1 MESNELRI
9 FRSVA
14 HEGSIT
20 KAAQALGYVQSNVTA
35 RIQQLEAELKTQL
48 FYRQRGMILTPSGEK
63 LLSYADRI
71 LYLMDEAQKAL
82 QESSEPQ
89 GRLAIG
95 ANPII
100 STIDLPQ
107 ILVQYHK
114 AYPNV
119 ELSLLT
125 ETTAEL
131 IKKAQNFQL
140 DVIFVNSMIDDDNLI
155 EELVS
160 EENFVLISTPGDHDV
175 RDIYAKPFLMSSA
188 GSHCPN
194 RMQLEK
200 WLAVNSMYTIRFMEF
215 NNLDAIIGGVIA
227 GLGVSFVPE
236 SAIKKYEAEGVL
248 RSFPVPKQYSAT
260 QSFLVR
266 HKGILMTSALVKF
279 IEMVEQNT
287 SYHSILDI
295 NRMVV

>member
-1 MESNELRI
+1 MESSELRI

-14 HEGSIT
+14 YEGSIT

-35 RIQQLEAELKTQL
+35 RIQQLETELKTQL
-48 FYRQRGMILTPSGEK
+48 FYRQRGMILTPSGDK

-82 QESSEPQ
+82 QESREPQ

-95 ANPII
+95 ANQII

-107 ILVQYHK
+107 LLVQYHK

-131 IKKAQNFQL
+131 IKKTQNFQL
-140 DVIFVNSMIDDDNLI
+140 DVIFVKSMIADDNLI

-160 EENFVLISTPGDHDV
+160 EEKFVLISTPEYHDV
-175 RDIYAKPFLMSSA
+175 KDIYTKPFLMSSA
-188 GSHCPN
+188 GCHCPN

-200 WLAVNSMYTIRFMEF
+200 WLAVNSMYNIRFMEF

-287 SYHSILDI
+287 SYHSLLDI